1 MTIIATRIVESDEG
15 CGKMFYENAL
25 RDQRILIRREEDKE
39 VLADTKIK
47 RYDILNNSVTISADS
62 LVRKELSNVSILIFG
77 TKKLYEFHGT
87 IKAAIVENEI
97 EVLLGRRKIKEDR
110 KKPRY
115 RIRMKG
121 HVNAIQIEKEV
132 INLRK
137 PIEIKTINMSSNGI
151 LMKADSGSFYIG
163 SCLCITMII
172 DEKELEFDCEVVRIQ
187 NSKPRTE
194 EYGCKVTEVR
204 LV

>member
-1 MTIIATRIVESDEG
+1 MSIIQQELSNQIKG

-25 RDQRILIRREEDKE
+25 KDQRILIRREEDKE
-39 VLADTKIK
+39 VLADTKII

-62 LVRKELSNVSILIFG
+62 LMRKELSNVSILIFG
-77 TKKLYEFHGT
+77 VKKLYEFHGT
-87 IKAAIVENEI
+87 IKGAMIENEV
-97 EVLLGRRKIKEDR
+97 EVLLGRKKVKEDR

-121 HVNAIQIEKEV
+121 QVNAIQIQNQNV
-132 INLRK
+132 SLRK

-163 SCLCITMII
+163 SSFSISMII
-172 DEKELEFDCEVVRIQ
+172 DQKELEFDCEVVRIQ
-187 NSKPRTE
+187 NSKARTE
-194 EYGCKVTEVR
+194 EYGCKVKEVR
-204 LV
+204 LL

>member
-1 MTIIATRIVESDEG
+1 MSIIQQELSNQIKG

-25 RDQRILIRREEDKE
+25 KDQRILIRREEDKE
-39 VLADTKIK
+39 VLADTKII

-62 LVRKELSNVSILIFG
+62 LMRKELSNVSILIFG
-77 TKKLYEFHGT
+77 VKKLYEFHGT
-87 IKAAIVENEI
+87 IKGAMIENEV
-97 EVLLGRRKIKEDR
+97 EVLLGRKKVKEDR

-121 HVNAIQIEKEV
+121 QVNAIQIQNQNV
-132 INLRK
+132 SLRK

-163 SCLCITMII
+163 SSFSISMII
-172 DEKELEFDCEVVRIQ
+172 DQKELEFDCEVVRIQ

-204 LV
+204 LL

>member
-1 MTIIATRIVESDEG
+1 
-15 CGKMFYENAL
+15 MFYENAQK
-25 RDQRILIRREEDKE
+25 DQRILIRREEDKE
-39 VLADTKIK
+39 LLADTKII

-77 TKKLYEFHGT
+77 VKKLYEFHGT
-87 IKAAIVENEI
+87 IKGAMVENEI
-97 EVLLGRRKIKEDR
+97 EVLLGTRKVKEDR

-115 RIRMKG
+115 RINMKG
-121 HVNAIQIEKEV
+121 HVNIMRIQNEAIA
-132 INLRK
+132 LRK
-137 PIEIKTINMSSNGI
+137 PIEIKTLNMSSNGI

-163 SCLCITMII
+163 SCFSISLII
-172 DEKELEFDCEVVRIQ
+172 DYKELEFDCEVVRIQ

-204 LV
+204 LM

>member
-1 MTIIATRIVESDEG
+1 
-15 CGKMFYENAL
+15 MFYENAL

-39 VLADTKIK
+39 LLADTKII

-62 LVRKELSNVSILIFG
+62 LVRKELTNVSILIFG
-77 TKKLYEFHGT
+77 VKKLYEFHGT
-87 IKAAIVENEI
+87 IKGAIIENEI
-97 EVLLGRRKIKEDR
+97 EVLLGRKKEKEDR
-110 KKPRY
+110 RKPRY

-121 HVNAIQIEKEV
+121 HVNSIQIQEEN
-132 INLRK
+132 IILRK
-137 PIEIKTINMSSNGI
+137 PIEIKTLNMSSNGI

-163 SCLCITMII
+163 SCFSISLII
-172 DEKELEFDCEVVRIQ
+172 DQKELEFDCKVVRIQ

-204 LV
+204 MI

>member
-1 MTIIATRIVESDEG
+1 
-15 CGKMFYENAL
+15 MFYENAL
-25 RDQRILIRREEDKE
+25 KDQRILIRREEDKE
-39 VLADTKIK
+39 VLADTKII

-62 LVRKELSNVSILIFG
+62 LMRKELSNVSILIFG
-77 TKKLYEFHGT
+77 VKKLYEFHGT
-87 IKAAIVENEI
+87 IKGAMIENEV
-97 EVLLGRRKIKEDR
+97 EVLLGRKKVKEDR

-121 HVNAIQIEKEV
+121 QVNAIQIQNQNV
-132 INLRK
+132 SLRK

-163 SCLCITMII
+163 SSFSISMII
-172 DEKELEFDCEVVRIQ
+172 DQKELEFDCEVVRIQ

-204 LV
+204 LL